1 MILESEIL
9 CEICVLSQ
17 NVSRM
22 EGRRKWNSVLRQKKR
37 NALTQ
42 KTTEYRQVTAS
53 FRKVMHD
60 FYVEGTSARSS
71 SIRLVLG
78 SICWQ
83 IAAMYKMDFTDIPV
97 DYPGLVS
104 YFHDMLRV
112 SVAQNYVI
120 SRSV

>member
-1 MILESEIL
+1 MNKELTL
-9 CEICVLSQ
+9 LAHCHHLD
-17 NVSRM
+17 
-22 EGRRKWNSVLRQKKR
+22 
-37 NALTQ
+37 ALFP
-42 KTTEYRQVTAS
+42 VVA
-53 FRKVMHD
+53 
-60 FYVEGTSARSS
+60 GTSARSS

-112 SVAQNYVI
+112 CAPADFTCAPVECLYFVFALTVSGFIRLMDHCFLCSEDHHSTRIAFL
-120 SRSV
+120 

>member
-1 MILESEIL
+1 
-9 CEICVLSQ
+9 
-17 NVSRM
+17 
-22 EGRRKWNSVLRQKKR
+22 
-37 NALTQ
+37 
-42 KTTEYRQVTAS
+42 
-53 FRKVMHD
+53 MHNI
-60 FYVEGTSARSS
+60 YVEGTSARSS

-112 SVAQNYVI
+112 SIAQNYVVL
-120 SRSV
+120 RSL